1 MKTSNDAKS
10 IVENINEYKNLIK
23 ELETIGIQKYTNNF
37 IWKKMLDSA
46 LLKGAIFGSIA
57 VSISFFILGLPLSA
71 LLIPLLMLFTGV
83 GVNFWLYRIFLVDK
97 YASLGTKDYMFKIG
111 IYKETLTKYE
121 YGKLKDYFWN
131 VNKDKKN
138 TLKREVYETL
148 ALLTKSFEKFKKV
161 LYSQTVISQTLKDSL
176 LFNSNKT
183 YEDSVIIAKEIYD
196 VFMAEEQNNK
206 EMLPKNEENIVK
218 LLTLLIQMKDSLE
231 LGALEIPQITS
242 SQSSIDKAESSMN
255 LLKESFEQAKMVQ
268 NHGTTNLDKL
278 YNKYE

>member
-10 IVENINEYKNLIK
+10 IIGNINEYKNLIK

-97 YASLGTKDYMFKIG
+97 YAALGTKDYMFKIG

-121 YGKLKDYFWN
+121 YEKLKDYFWN